1 MAEINLDWDLRNIF
15 DDYKCVFLNSK
26 KYWLIYLALIF
37 VGFISFIKVSNYL
50 NPILEIS
57 SLIVFAVAGVFC
69 ICYYQLHCDEEEL
82 YKTVFVIILIFGILF
97 ALILPIC
104 ASADEVEHFVRAELT
119 SRGEFVPH
127 YHLENYTYEGT
138 AQNGYYLTIQSVLDL
153 IDRGKETWVSGFD
166 HIDYNNATILKTD
179 ADTNPINNSFARYHN
194 AFAQNP
200 FYGYV
205 APAIG
210 IAIAKLLDLNAIYL
224 LWFGRVCNVL
234 LYAVLISLA
243 IRKTPILKVPLMV
256 VSLMPL
262 FLLQTSSLSIDA
274 MVGGL
279 GIYSIAL
286 FFYMYKS
293 PKGSLD
299 YKDILKFAFVV
310 LLLGL
315 CKVSFFAFIL
325 LVLFV
330 PLSNFKDRKYYL
342 CGIFSIF
349 CLFVL
354 FLLWTKFYMDPVILN
369 SSRHI
374 GSLGTPRTASQI
386 DFLMTH
392 KKKALI
398 SISHY
403 LTQLKVDLMFISAF
417 NSIYLMF
424 LGGVF
429 LFYPSERF
437 DLKSKLGAL
446 FVFLTVYIGTYLIF
460 LITYS
465 KPGSLVVTGVW
476 PRYFYPAFG
485 LIPFT
490 FGINHSN
497 IDKTEINSY
506 IIMISIAFIAI
517 QLIYMIVEYY

>member
-1 MAEINLDWDLRNIF
+1 
-15 DDYKCVFLNSK
+15 
-26 KYWLIYLALIF
+26 
-37 VGFISFIKVSNYL
+37 
-50 NPILEIS
+50 
-57 SLIVFAVAGVFC
+57 
-69 ICYYQLHCDEEEL
+69 
-82 YKTVFVIILIFGILF
+82 
-97 ALILPIC
+97 
-104 ASADEVEHFVRAELT
+104 
-119 SRGEFVPH
+119 
-127 YHLENYTYEGT
+127 
-138 AQNGYYLTIQSVLDL
+138 
-153 IDRGKETWVSGFD
+153 
-166 HIDYNNATILKTD
+166 
-179 ADTNPINNSFARYHN
+179 
-194 AFAQNP
+194 
-200 FYGYV
+200 
-205 APAIG
+205 
-210 IAIAKLLDLNAIYL
+210 
-224 LWFGRVCNVL
+224 
-234 LYAVLISLA
+234 
-243 IRKTPILKVPLMV
+243 
-256 VSLMPL
+256 
-262 FLLQTSSLSIDA
+262 
-274 MVGGL
+274 
-279 GIYSIAL
+279 
-286 FFYMYKS
+286 
-293 PKGSLD
+293 
-299 YKDILKFAFVV
+299 
-310 LLLGL
+310 
-315 CKVSFFAFIL
+315 
-325 LVLFV
+325 
-330 PLSNFKDRKYYL
+330 
-342 CGIFSIF
+342 
-349 CLFVL
+349 
-354 FLLWTKFYMDPVILN
+354 MDPVILN

-506 IIMISIAFIAI
+506 II
-517 QLIYMIVEYY
+517 

>member
-1 MAEINLDWDLRNIF
+1 MVEMNLDWDLKNTF
-15 DDYKCVFLNSK
+15 QLYKGAFLNSK
-26 KYWLIYLALIF
+26 KYWLIYLALMII
-37 VGFISFIKVSNYL
+37 GFISLADVSNYSS
-50 NPILEIS
+50 PKLEIA

-69 ICYYQLHCDEEEL
+69 ICYYQLHSDEEEL
-82 YKTVFVIILIFGILF
+82 FKTAFVIILIFGILF

-119 SRGEFVPH
+119 SRGEFIPE

-138 AQNGYYLTIQSVLDL
+138 PQKGYYLTIQSVLDL
-153 IDRGKETWVSGFD
+153 IDRGKQTWESGFD
-166 HIDYNNATILKTD
+166 HIDYKNATILKTD
-179 ADTNPINNSFARYHN
+179 ADTQHINHSPAKYHN

-200 FYGYV
+200 FYGYI

-210 IAIAKLLDLNAIYL
+210 IIIAKLLDMNAIYL
-224 LWFGRVCNVL
+224 MWFGRICNVL
-234 LYAVLISLA
+234 LYAALISLA

-256 VSLMPL
+256 VSVMPL
-262 FLLQTSSLSIDA
+262 FLLQTSSLSIDT
-274 MVGGL
+274 MIGGL

-293 PKGSLD
+293 PNGSLD
-299 YKDILKFAFVV
+299 YKDILKFAFVI

-330 PLSNFKDRKYYL
+330 PISNFKDKKYSL
-342 CGIFSIF
+342 CGILSIF
-349 CLFVL
+349 GLMILF
-354 FLLWTKFYMDPVILN
+354 FLWTKLYMDPVILN

-386 DFLMTH
+386 DFLLTH
-392 KKKALI
+392 KKEALV

-403 LTQLKVDLMFISAF
+403 LNLLNGDLSFIDAF
-417 NSIYLMF
+417 NSMYLMF

-429 LFYPSERF
+429 LFYPNERF
-437 DLKSKLGAL
+437 DFKSKLGAL
-446 FVFLTVYIGTYLIF
+446 LVFLAVYVGTYLIF

-465 KPGSLVVTGVW
+465 NPGSLVVKGVW

-485 LIPFT
+485 LIPFV
-490 FGINHSN
+490 FGINHSS
-497 IDKTEINSY
+497 DDRTEINSY
-506 IIMISIAFIAI
+506 LLMISIAFLAI
-517 QLIYMIVEYY
+517 QLIFMIVSYY